1 MAAINLSAMHPFVRL
16 AILALA
22 LTLLPAPPAIGETVR
37 VAVAANFTRPA
48 EALAD
53 AFTAANGHT
62 VVLTTGST
70 GLLYAQIV
78 HGAPFD
84 VFLSADTAR
93 PARLVAEGHAV
104 TGSTRTYAVGRLAL
118 WAPQSREGDPL
129 VRLRAGHY
137 RRLALAN
144 PELAPYGTAAR
155 QVLTHLGLEAA
166 VADRLVFGENV
177 AQTHAFLATGNAD
190 LGFVS
195 LAQLAGR
202 PPSGRHTVI
211 PAAWHDPVRQDA
223 VLLTRGAGN
232 PAARAWLDFL
242 ASPAGQA
249 ILEEFGYEVP
259 E

>member
-1 MAAINLSAMHPFVRL
+1 MAAINLSAMRPFFRL
-16 AILALA
+16 AVLALA
-22 LTLLPAPPAIGETVR
+22 LTLLPAPPASGETVR

-53 AFTAANGHT
+53 AFTAASGHA

-84 VFLSADTAR
+84 VFLSADTVR

-104 TGSTRTYAVGRLAL
+104 AGSTRTYAIGRLAL
-118 WAPQSREGDPL
+118 WDPQARDGDP
-129 VRLRAGHY
+129 VDRLRAGRY

-144 PELAPYGTAAR
+144 PDLAPYGAAAR
-155 QVLTHLGLEAA
+155 QALTHLGLEADA
-166 VADRLVFGENV
+166 ADRLVFGENV
-177 AQTHAFLATGNAD
+177 AQAHAFLATGNAD
-190 LGFVS
+190 LGFVA

-202 PPSGRHTVI
+202 QPGGRYTLI

-223 VLLTRGAGN
+223 VLLTRSAGN
-232 PAARAWLDFL
+232 PGARAWLDYL
-242 ASPAGQA
+242 ASPAAQA

>member
-1 MAAINLSAMHPFVRL
+1 MRVPLPIRL
-16 AILALA
+16 GLLALA
-22 LTLLPAPPAIGETVR
+22 LTFLPAVPAGAETVR

-48 EALAD
+48 ELLAE
-53 AFTAANGHT
+53 AFEAESGHD

-84 VFLSADTAR
+84 VFLSADHAR
-93 PARLVAEGHAV
+93 PARLVAEGRAV
-104 TGSTRTYAVGRLAL
+104 TGSARTYAIGRLAL
-118 WAPQSREGDPL
+118 WAPQAEAGDPL
-129 VRLRAGHY
+129 ERLRAGRY

-155 QVLTHLGLEAA
+155 QVLAHLGVEEAA
-166 VADRLVFGENV
+166 ADRLVFGENI

-190 LGFVS
+190 LGFVA
-195 LAQLAGR
+195 LAQLAGHQ
-202 PPSGRHTVI
+202 PESHYTVI

-223 VLLTRGAGN
+223 VLLNRGAGN
-232 PAARAWLDFL
+232 PAAQAWLDFL
-242 ASPAGQA
+242 ASPAAQA
-249 ILEEFGYEVP
+249 ILESYGYEAP